1 MEENMNLTTILH
13 RMEEIEKEMHEL
25 RADLIRCATPTSA
38 ENDTGTKPLQF
49 TLDDLCEAFG
59 KKHRPYAVRL
69 RNVLAQH
76 GITTLADFL
85 TLTTG
90 QLLDMDGIGAGTLQ
104 YVNKAMKKLGIRW

>member
-1 MEENMNLTTILH
+1 
-13 RMEEIEKEMHEL
+13 MEEIEKEMSEL
-25 RADLIRCATPTSA
+25 RADLIRCATPASA

-49 TLDDLCEAFG
+49 TLDDLYGAFG

-69 RNVLAQH
+69 RNVLTQH

-104 YVNKAMKKLGIRW
+104 YINKAMMKLGIRW

>member
-1 MEENMNLTTILH
+1 MEDHKSITIILH
-13 RMEEIEKEMHEL
+13 RLEEIEKEMHEL

-38 ENDTGTKPLQF
+38 ENDNKKEPLQF

-59 KKHRPYAVRL
+59 KKHRQYAVRL
-69 RNVLAQH
+69 RNALAQND
-76 GITTLADFL
+76 ITTLADFL

-90 QLLDMDGIGAGTLQ
+90 QLLDMEGIGAGTLQ